1 MAGTPNGAPAG
12 GQTTQDIGAQLT
24 LAAASANVNGPDIAN
39 TSHRGVKVVVDVTA
53 ITGTTPTLVVTIE
66 GKDNASGKYYL
77 LLASAS
83 LTATGTTVYTVY
95 PGAPVSGNVSAND
108 VLPKTFRVRA
118 TIGGTTPAVTA
129 TVGVTML
136 P

>member
-12 GQTTQDIGAQLT
+12 GQIAQDLGAAIMHT
-24 LAAASANVNGPDIAN
+24 AASTGTTGVDIAN
-39 TSHRGVKVVVDVTA
+39 TSHKGVKVVVDVTA
-53 ITGTTPTLVVTIE
+53 ISGTSPTLVVTIE
-66 GKDNASGKYYL
+66 GKDAASGKYYT

-95 PGAPVSGNVSAND
+95 PGVAVTANVSASD
-108 VLPKTFRVRA
+108 VLPKTFRVRS
-118 TIGGTTPAVTA
+118 TIGGTTPSVTA